1 MEENTQL
8 LRRERGNTTAT
19 GRKVKFAEGAILVT
33 ITLERLAFYSLA
45 GNLVL
50 FLNKYPYQWESFN
63 SMYALLYFFGISY
76 LMSFLGGLLADT
88 LLGRFKTLLLSLL
101 IYVIGYAFLPLLA
114 DKATNTE
121 HEILPKICGRN
132 SNSTDMFLELVQQD
146 KSSLSPFSEKCSG
159 LIFGVL
165 TLIAVGSGPFRSN
178 IAPFGADQVCTMY
191 IFTCI

>member
-1 MEENTQL
+1 MEENTHL
-8 LRRERGNTTAT
+8 LRREGGSTAT

-50 FLNKYPYQWESFN
+50 FLNIVPYEWDSVN

-76 LMSFLGGLLADT
+76 LMSFFGGLLADT

-101 IYVIGYAFLPLLA
+101 IYVIGYAFLLFLPGELVN
-114 DKATNTE
+114 KGTSKE
-121 HEILPKICGRN
+121 HEIPPKICGHSAN
-132 SNSTDMFLELVQQD
+132 SSSTNVTLKLIYD
-146 KSSLSPFSEKCSG
+146 KSPFYEECSG

-165 TLIAVGSGPFRSN
+165 TLIAIGSGQFRSN
-178 IAPFGADQVCTMY
+178 IAPFGADQVCTLYLM
-191 IFTCI
+191 